1 MSRLDAI
8 LLAAA
13 LVVAVDGAAADAG
26 RREKPLV
33 LPAIEAT
40 GLVAVRLDADVHAA
54 AADGYGD
61 LRILDAKG
69 DEIPHVM
76 HDVITTDR
84 GTAERRA
91 RAVVAEA
98 KPLPDGS
105 LEVMVTRGDGH
116 DHPEPEGFV
125 LLTPLHDFEHRVTVA
140 RQADGGG
147 WEPLVEDALI
157 YDYSRFVDVRAVRI
171 PLPAA
176 RGGRRGDRYRIVIG
190 DVTQEQQSR
199 LTELTRTLAAGAE
212 REVREKTVVER
223 RPFRLDG
230 IEFWYTAEIEKGTT
244 PVLEDRAIGGFRVA
258 SGPGERATRITVDAR
273 RQPITEFTIVT
284 DSRNFSRILTVE
296 RPAEPDGDRPRAPA
310 RPIATATI
318 TRIDVA
324 GLRRERL
331 AIPLPESRLETYEL
345 VIDDGDSPPLAVT
358 GVTARGPAREILFL
372 AEPGGVYRL
381 AYGGDRAAPRY
392 DTAAIRAAVAAR
404 MVATPATLGVESVV
418 ATPPPA
424 ADPLW
429 LLRDGRFQITVIATL
444 AILLAAALFRAAKRI
459 DAVPPGGDGP

>member
-1 MSRLDAI
+1 MSRWDAI

-13 LVVAVDGAAADAG
+13 LLVAADAEAADAG

-33 LPAIEAT
+33 LPAIETT

-69 DEIPHVM
+69 DEIPHVVRDM
-76 HDVITTDR
+76 LTTNR
-84 GTAERRA
+84 GKVERRA

-105 LEVMVTRGDGH
+105 LEVTVALGDGH
-116 DHPEPEGFV
+116 DHIEPEGFA

-140 RQADGGG
+140 RLADDGG
-147 WEPLVEDALI
+147 WETLVEDALI
-157 YDYSRFVDVRAVRI
+157 YDYARFLDVRDVSI
-171 PLPAA
+171 SLPVV

-199 LTELTRTLAAGAE
+199 LMELTRTLAAGAE
-212 REVREKTVVER
+212 REIREKTVVER
-223 RPFRLDG
+223 RPFRIDG
-230 IEFWYTAEIEKGTT
+230 IEFWYGAEVEKGAAA
-244 PVLEDRAIGGFRVA
+244 VLEDRVIGGFRVVR
-258 SGPGERATRITVDAR
+258 GPDERATRITVDAR
-273 RQPITEFTIVT
+273 RQPVTEFTILT
-284 DSRNFSRILTVE
+284 DSRNFSRMLTVE
-296 RPAEPDGDRPRAPA
+296 RPAEPDRDRPRPPG

-324 GLRRERL
+324 GLRREQL
-331 AIPLPESRLETYEL
+331 AVPLPESRLETYEL

-358 GVTARGPAREILFL
+358 GVTARGPAREIVFL

-381 AYGGDRAAPRY
+381 AYGCDRAAPRY
-392 DTAAIRAAVAAR
+392 DTAAIRAALAAR
-404 MVATPATLGVESVV
+404 VVATPATLGAESVI

-429 LLRDGRFQITVIATL
+429 LLGDGRFQIAVIATL
-444 AILLAAALFRAAKRI
+444 ALLLAAALFRAAQRI
-459 DAVPPGGDGP
+459 DAAPPTRE